1 MIRII
6 NFLNAEV
13 RKRIL
18 VLQVLEVYY
27 LRHEN
32 LCFGR
37 ESVRLEGGMRVER
50 YVYINYQ
57 QVVLA

>member
-1 MIRII
+1 MIMII

-13 RKRIL
+13 RKRML

-27 LRHEN
+27 LSHEN

-37 ESVRLEGGMRVER
+37 EIGGENVRIMPE
-50 YVYINYQ
+50 
-57 QVVLA
+57 A